1 MYSTTARFRTLAA
14 VAIPAACMA
23 QAAFGAHPKLARDLD
38 SVFAGDLVNVIVQY
52 KPEGFK
58 RLNGAMR
65 TRYANIGELTAK
77 GLCGRSMP
85 RSCRCAQEI

>member
-1 MYSTTARFRTLAA
+1 MYSTTARFRTLVAA

-38 SVFAGDLVNVIVQY
+38 SVFPGDLVNVIVQY

-58 RLNGAMR
+58 RLNGAVR
-65 TRYANIGELTAK
+65 TRYANLRELTAK
-77 GLCGRSMP
+77 GSLPS
-85 RSCRCAQEI
+85 I